1 MSNIGNLIK
10 KCVGGSGVGLPQLGW
25 RLVVLMAVCIYIG
38 NALKDLV
45 CAPRPNGMGHG
56 DVRPKVI
63 HSNAEAASYALVG
76 HRPLGLRAFLS
87 HNFCHIHSA
96 PHALCSLQWLNNEN
110 PCEFSP
116 VASDFGLYSMFMKYH

>member
-1 MSNIGNLIK
+1 
-10 KCVGGSGVGLPQLGW
+10 
-25 RLVVLMAVCIYIG
+25 MAVCIYIG

-76 HRPLGLRAFLS
+76 LSIGLIAPLTT
-87 HNFCHIHSA
+87 I
-96 PHALCSLQWLNNEN
+96 PTTPTPYYLQW
-110 PCEFSP
+110 
-116 VASDFGLYSMFMKYH
+116 

>member
-1 MSNIGNLIK
+1 
-10 KCVGGSGVGLPQLGW
+10 
-25 RLVVLMAVCIYIG
+25 MAMCIYIG

-76 HRPLGLRAFLS
+76 YRRPGLLDFLAYNS
-87 HNFCHIHSA
+87 CHTHFA
-96 PHALCSLQWLNNEN
+96 PHTLSSLQW
-110 PCEFSP
+110 
-116 VASDFGLYSMFMKYH
+116 YHNKTRCGILPLAPDSEPYF